1 MKLKLT
7 QEIKKA
13 MIEKNTSRLRALRS
27 IKAQMDLLET
37 TGKEVTQEM
46 QLSTLQ
52 KMVKQRR
59 ESADIYKSNN
69 REDLLQV
76 ELEDISVIE
85 EFLPNQLSKEEVEEI
100 VKNIITEVGATSIRD
115 MGKVMGMATKSLSG
129 KADNKVVSEIV
140 KSILN

>member
-1 MKLKLT
+1 MKTKLS

-85 EFLPNQLSKEEVEEI
+85 EFLPKQLSKEEVEEI

>member
-1 MKLKLT
+1 MKTKLS

-13 MIEKNTSRLRALRS
+13 MIQKNASRLRALRS
-27 IKAQMDLLET
+27 IKSQMDLLET

-46 QLSTLQ
+46 QLSALQ
-52 KMVKQRR
+52 KMIKQRR

-69 REDLLQV
+69 REDLFQV
-76 ELEDISVIE
+76 EIEDILVIE
-85 EFLPNQLSKEEVEEI
+85 EFLPKQLSKEEVEEV
-100 VKNIITEVGATSIRD
+100 VKSIITEVGATSIRD
-115 MGKVMGMATKSLSG
+115 MGRAMGVVTKSLSG

>member
-1 MKLKLT
+1 MKTKLS

-13 MIEKNTSRLRALRS
+13 MIQKNASRLRALRS
-27 IKAQMDLLET
+27 IKSQMDLLET

-46 QLSTLQ
+46 QLSALQ
-52 KMVKQRR
+52 KMIKQRR

-69 REDLLQV
+69 REDLFQV
-76 ELEDISVIE
+76 EIEDILVIE
-85 EFLPNQLSKEEVEEI
+85 EFLPKQLSKEEVEEV
-100 VKNIITEVGATSIRD
+100 VKSIITEVGATSIRD
-115 MGKVMGMATKSLSG
+115 MGRVMGVVTKSLSG